1 MNGVMESID
10 DEDIFK
16 MNQHILTD
24 SNQVNN
30 DNAEFNSNY
39 VNTDDEEDDYNQM
52 KQKMN
57 AVRSQKTK
65 SKKRKQSAERK
76 VVSQQEYN
84 QDPNAPDPALSD
96 HFVQD
101 LKTRSKSKSRKRD
114 GSGSLKRHGKSSAN
128 RHRGGTGIPQI
139 RP

>member
-1 MNGVMESID
+1 MTEMINSLINNDDFQEMKVGRKAMNGVMESID

-24 SNQVNN
+24 SNQINN
-30 DNAEFNSNY
+30 ENAEFNSNY
-39 VNTDDEEDDYNQM
+39 VNTDDEDDDYNQM

-57 AVRSQKTK
+57 AVRSQKSK

-84 QDPNAPDPALSD
+84 PDPNAPDPALSD
-96 HFVQD
+96 QF
-101 LKTRSKSKSRKRD
+101 T
-114 GSGSLKRHGKSSAN
+114 
-128 RHRGGTGIPQI
+128 
-139 RP
+139 